1 MPQQTPEWLN
11 LFVDAHGTKGV
22 IALAWWI
29 GARHAVEIREL
40 EGSFP
45 FLQVVAPGPDASTLL
60 DTLSTLSG
68 LPETPMI
75 RPGACTPA
83 GLVRTMFADTS
94 LPLVINEVDSPGA
107 TPFDWDVLK
116 PLYNN
121 CTVAALSRSSDPSQA
136 GKTFVRGIAILSKE
150 VVNEIENSTLHT
162 RTVLLNADQVVKP
175 RPSEQAFQLLKHLGS
190 RSDALSLSQ
199 SELRQLVYR
208 IGGTQGHID
217 TLQEELGNHLS
228 QRHAKNYAQLIALVY
243 ALDDI
248 FHLPNEQRSKAVHAI
263 RDMADATAEVPF

>member
-83 GLVRTMFADTS
+83 GLNRTLFADTS
-94 LPLVINEVDSPGA
+94 LPLVINEVDSQGA

-121 CTVAALSRSSDPSQA
+121 CTVAAVNRSSDPSQA
-136 GKTFVRGIAILSKE
+136 GKTFVRGVAILAKE
-150 VVNEIENSTLHT
+150 TENEVDNPALHA
-162 RTVLLNADQVVKP
+162 RTVVLNVDQVEQP
-175 RPSEQAFQLLKHLGS
+175 RSSERAFQLLRQLGS
-190 RSDALSLSQ
+190 NADALSLNPSAW
-199 SELRQLVYR
+199 RQLVYR

-217 TLQEELGNHLS
+217 MLQEELGNRLPH
-228 QRHAKNYAQLIALVY
+228 RHAKNYAQLVALVF

-248 FHLPNEQRSKAVHAI
+248 FHLPEGQHSKAIYAV

>member
-45 FLQVVAPGPDASTLL
+45 FLQVVAHGPDASTLL

-83 GLVRTMFADTS
+83 SLDRTMFADTS

-121 CTVAALSRSSDPSQA
+121 CTVAALSRRSATGQA
-136 GKTFVRGIAILSKE
+136 GKTFARGIAILTK
-150 VVNEIENSTLHT
+150 EIENSALLA
-162 RTVLLNADQVVKP
+162 RTVLLNADQVEQP
-175 RPSEQAFQLLKHLGS
+175 RPSERAFQLLKQLGS
-190 RSDALSLSQ
+190 SSDALSLSQ
-199 SELRQLVYR
+199 SALRQLVYR

-217 TLQEELGNHLS
+217 TLQEDLGNLLAP
-228 QRHAKNYAQLIALVY
+228 RHAKNYAQLIALVY

-248 FHLPNEQRSKAVHAI
+248 FHLPDGQRLKAIFAI
-263 RDMADATAEVPF
+263 RDLADATAEVPF

>member
-1 MPQQTPEWLN
+1 MQQQTPEWLN

-68 LPETPMI
+68 SPATPMI
-75 RPGACTPA
+75 SAGACTPSA
-83 GLVRTMFADTS
+83 LSLTLFADTS

-107 TPFDWDVLK
+107 TPFDWDALK
-116 PLYNN
+116 PLFNN
-121 CTVAALSRSSDPSQA
+121 CTLGALSQRSAPSHS
-136 GKTFVRGIAILSKE
+136 GKIFARGVAILAK
-150 VVNEIENSTLHT
+150 EIENPALHA
-162 RTVLLNADQVVKP
+162 RTVLLNADQVEQS
-175 RPSEQAFQLLKHLGS
+175 RPSERAFQLLQQLGS
-190 RSDALSLSQ
+190 RSDVLSLSPAAW
-199 SELRQLVYR
+199 RQLVYR
-208 IGGTQGHID
+208 IGGTQRHID
-217 TLQEELGNHLS
+217 MLQEEMGNRLPH
-228 QRHAKNYAQLIALVY
+228 RHAKNYAQLIALVY

-248 FHLPNEQRSKAVHAI
+248 FRLPDGQRVKAVHAI
-263 RDMADATAEVPF
+263 HDMADATAEVPF

>member
-1 MPQQTPEWLN
+1 MQQQTPEWLT

-29 GARHAVEIREL
+29 GARHAVEIRGL
-40 EGSFP
+40 EGGFP
-45 FLQVVAPGPDASTLL
+45 FLQVVAPGPDTSTLL

-75 RPGACTPA
+75 KPGACTPA
-83 GLVRTMFADTS
+83 ALDRTLFADTN

-121 CTVAALSRSSDPSQA
+121 CTVAALGRRSAPSQA
-136 GKTFVRGIAILSKE
+136 SRTFSRGVALLVKE
-150 VVNEIENSTLHT
+150 GDSPVLDA
-162 RTVLLNADQVVKP
+162 RTVLLNAAPVEQP
-175 RPSEQAFQLLKHLGS
+175 RPSEQAFQLLKQLGS
-190 RSDALSLSQ
+190 SADALSLDPSAW
-199 SELRQLVYR
+199 RQLVYR

-217 TLQEELGNHLS
+217 MLQEDLGNRLPH
-228 QRHAKNYAQLIALVY
+228 RHARNYAQLIALVY
-243 ALDDI
+243 ALNDI
-248 FHLPNEQRSKAVHAI
+248 FKLPEGQRLKAIYAI
-263 RDMADATAEVPF
+263 RDMADVTAEVPF